1 MSNYGLFRNMTFV
14 DVFPT
19 SAEFLDAY
27 DNEYIP
33 MTLDTTDATLLYGQL
48 VGRYGNSPIASSDL
62 GRFQMRLFSIIYNE
76 GPIWKK
82 RLTLQIEIR
91 ALDSSSLIDAA
102 SGKVIQ
108 NHAENPASFVQTGTG
123 SDTLIEKINSQT
135 AQISK
140 TSKLNA
146 VAALNMLL
154 ENVTEPF
161 LDKFAELFQ
170 AIVQPELPLLYEDV
184 EIGG

>member
-19 SAEFLDAY
+19 SAEFLNAY

-33 MTLDTTDATLLYGQL
+33 MTLDATDATLLYGQL